1 MLIRR
6 RSSAVL
12 IAAAM
17 MMVGVPGLHAQR
29 PMRVDSGGGTASDSG
44 LAAYLR
50 SLHFIR
56 DHVSSDERPLD
67 WRVNHDIA
75 RVEPEATPYSDTATI
90 GGGRIAV
97 RIVNLGSAMVRRFG
111 LLPRGIT
118 YIWVQDERG
127 SRYAVYI
134 SADSTGRIVARTRV
148 PMLPEYSVDSVP
160 LFREPIARFRL
171 SSPPSLRAL
180 TLCLGRCDSSGRWC
194 GPLDSIRAIT
204 YVSPVKSGRP

>member
-1 MLIRR
+1 MQTRR

-12 IAAAM
+12 IAAAIM
-17 MMVGVPGLHAQR
+17 VVGVPGLHAQR
-29 PMRVDSGGGTASDSG
+29 PMRVDSGGGTAGDSG
-44 LAAYLR
+44 LAVYLK
-50 SLHFIR
+50 SLRFIG

-67 WRVNHDIA
+67 WTRTRDIA

-90 GGGRIAV
+90 EGGRIAV
-97 RIVNLGSAMVRRFG
+97 RIVNLGSALVRRFG

-118 YIWVQDERG
+118 YIWVQEERG

-134 SADSTGRIVARTRV
+134 SADSSGRIVARTRV
-148 PMLPEYSVDSVP
+148 HMLPEYSADSVP

-171 SSPPSLRAL
+171 SSAPSLRAL

-194 GPLDSIRAIT
+194 GPLDSLRAMT
-204 YVSPVKSGRP
+204 YVSPAKSERD